1 MDFRWAD
8 IAISNNNMGTTI
20 MFFDKET
27 KKFIAVG
34 EVQNNTGLY
43 KVINR
48 KIKGIPDILKGLV
61 QPVDARGNPTGTE
74 ITNAEGTIVG
84 YSTARF

>member
-1 MDFRWAD
+1 
-8 IAISNNNMGTTI
+8 

-61 QPVDARGNPTGTE
+61 QPVDARGNPTGT
-74 ITNAEGTIVG
+74 
-84 YSTARF
+84 